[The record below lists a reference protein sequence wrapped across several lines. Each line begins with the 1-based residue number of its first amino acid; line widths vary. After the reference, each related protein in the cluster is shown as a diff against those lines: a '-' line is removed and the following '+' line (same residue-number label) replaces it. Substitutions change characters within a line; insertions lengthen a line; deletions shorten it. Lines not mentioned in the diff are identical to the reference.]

1 MHARLSRF
9 AVLGLLAAMPQ
20 GARVHA
26 EEAGASPVEDI
37 YVLRSLRET
46 RVAPGGFCAK
56 LEAPTSEDNYSFYT
70 PAVSTENGLVTNTKA
85 KAVGKIHG
93 CFGKSAEAGVF
104 KFFGEFEAN
113 GVAGKANG
121 DCRSGKPD
129 FPEAGLKTFA
139 CFFELSE
146 LSAPYIGGQLT
157 TNSVN
162 SKNITGEVSDPA
174 GYTQVSF
181 ATIRLWKK
189 RGG

>member
-1 MHARLSRF
+1 MHKKLSQ
-9 AVLGLLAAMPQ
+9 LAAAGLAAFVSQ
-20 GARVHA
+20 GAAVHA
-26 EEAGASPVEDI
+26 EQAEVSPVEEI

-46 RVAPGGFCAK
+46 RVPPTPFCSK
-56 LEAPTSEDNYSFYT
+56 LEAPTSEDNYSFHT
-70 PAVSTENGLVTNTKA
+70 PAVDAGSGLITNLKA

-104 KFFGEFEAN
+104 KFYGEFETN
-113 GVAGKANG
+113 GITGKANG

-129 FPEAGLKTFA
+129 FPEAGLRTFA
-139 CFFELSE
+139 CFFELTE
-146 LSAPYIGGQLT
+146 LPAPYVGGQLS

-162 SKNITGEVSDPA
+162 SKNISGEASDPP
-174 GYTQVSF
+174 GYTQVSI